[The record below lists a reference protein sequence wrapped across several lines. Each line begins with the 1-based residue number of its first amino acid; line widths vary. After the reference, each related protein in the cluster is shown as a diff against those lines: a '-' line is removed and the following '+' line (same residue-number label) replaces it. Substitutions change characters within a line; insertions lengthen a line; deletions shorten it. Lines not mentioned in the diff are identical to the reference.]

1 LRLAFV
7 APALVSAL
15 FCAAWAASVIADPGV
30 LAAMLSEVADQRYGG
45 TALTAQTALVVA
57 ITVASIQLV
66 SLIANV
72 SSWQLA
78 FLALVP
84 GPLLGV
90 IAMLR
95 FRQPAG

>member
-1 LRLAFV
+1 
-7 APALVSAL
+7 
-15 FCAAWAASVIADPGV
+15 
-30 LAAMLSEVADQRYGG
+30 MLSEVADQRYVG
-45 TALTAQTALVVA
+45 TALSAQTAIGFA

-90 IAMLR
+90 VAMLR